1 MAKAPEALQIGNTT
15 FRRPWRVPEGLRV
28 LKKFNNSYDFKKNRK
43 SEEYE
48 ASLIKSI
55 SATGVLGVKEKI
67 KVGKE
72 AMEENF

>member
-43 SEEYE
+43 S
-48 ASLIKSI
+48 
-55 SATGVLGVKEKI
+55 
-67 KVGKE
+67 
-72 AMEENF
+72 